1 MGPGMILRNSEQCSN
16 SIWFEGIE
24 SVRARA
30 LREES
35 PQGAL
40 PSVEVVMWPAVDF
53 RQGPEREGKK
63 RGRNREREPT

>member
-1 MGPGMILRNSEQCSN
+1 M
-16 SIWFEGIE
+16 
-24 SVRARA
+24 RARA